1 MEEAYQQIG
10 QIIYYNKQS
19 NYNPIITIINSL
31 ILYITNNNLLIN
43 DKNTL
48 IDDIN
53 TYSGI
58 GQKIMQFELTHTHQN
73 NPIYHTCIELYN
85 TLQRLKN

>member
-10 QIIYYNKQS
+10 QIIYYNKRS
-19 NYNPIITIINSL
+19 NDNLIITIVNSL
-31 ILYITNNNLLIN
+31 ISYITNNNLPIN
-43 DKNTL
+43 DKNSL

-73 NPIYHTCIELYN
+73 NQIYHNYIELYN
-85 TLQRLKN
+85 TLQALKN